1 MFLVCPVVVHGL
13 SRSGQDVVAGRCRG
27 EHSAPSLDLLML
39 RPTLPAYNALLHL
52 RERQPGYPRHPT
64 ARQFSP
70 SREQP
75 LR

>member
-1 MFLVCPVVVHGL
+1 MVVHGL
-13 SRSGQDVVAGRCRG
+13 SRDGQDVVAGRCGG
-27 EHSAPSLDLLML
+27 EHSAPSAPSLDLLML